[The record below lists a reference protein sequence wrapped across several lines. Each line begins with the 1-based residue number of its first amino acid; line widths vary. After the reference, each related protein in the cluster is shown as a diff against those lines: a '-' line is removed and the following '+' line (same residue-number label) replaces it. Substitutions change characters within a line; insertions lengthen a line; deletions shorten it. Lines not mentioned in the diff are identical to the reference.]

1 MNKKRNSRNI
11 SDWIFIFVFLAI
23 GIATMFDYAALK
35 NPTTQSTAIFI
46 AEMLIMTVFILLT
59 LLDSIQRE
67 LYDIRN
73 SLDDLY
79 DLKQISALRSTVNR
93 RHLEKLSNDIKQ
105 ILEEKTDEESKD

>member
-1 MNKKRNSRNI
+1 MKKKNSRNI
-11 SDWIFIFVFLAI
+11 ADWIFIFIFLAI
-23 GIATMFDYAALK
+23 AVATMFDYAALE
-35 NPTTQSTAIFI
+35 NPTIQSTALFI
-46 AEMLIMTVFILLT
+46 TEMLLTAIFILLT

>member
-1 MNKKRNSRNI
+1 MKKKNSRNI
-11 SDWIFIFVFLAI
+11 ADWIFIFIFLAI
-23 GIATMFDYAALK
+23 AVATMFDYAALE
-35 NPTTQSTAIFI
+35 NPTTQSTALFI
-46 AEMLIMTVFILLT
+46 TEMLLTAIFILLT
-59 LLDSIQRE
+59 LLDSIQCE